1 MPGFK
6 RLETAVI
13 TITVMAEK
21 SRKTAIQDLQLTGKT
36 CIRSGQSRCCSCC
49 MTLQIFRLTIRH
61 SF

>member
-6 RLETAVI
+6 RLETAGI

-36 CIRSGQSRCCSCC
+36 CIPSGQSGCCSCC
-49 MTLQIFRLTIRH
+49 IPCKY
-61 SF
+61 SA

>member
-6 RLETAVI
+6 RLETAGI

-36 CIRSGQSRCCSCC
+36 VSALGSRAAV
-49 MTLQIFRLTIRH
+49 LAAYPANIPPNH
-61 SF
+61 